1 MMKSKPLEAS
11 QLVRGRGRPP
21 KDPTKG
27 MRRNCT
33 FRLPD
38 NTRDKLLLAAVASNR
53 TLSEEI
59 EWRVEQWVALQE
71 REAALK
77 EREAAL
83 REHEAKL
90 QAREERLRGSRR
102 PGTGWHDILGESRL
116 SGRAEGK
123 CHFSGSRSCM
133 SKRSTA
139 STRAVLE

>member
-53 TLSEEI
+53 S
-59 EWRVEQWVALQE
+59 
-71 REAALK
+71 
-77 EREAAL
+77 L
-83 REHEAKL
+83 RPAY
-90 QAREERLRGSRR
+90 AMEERN
-102 PGTGWHDILGESRL
+102 
-116 SGRAEGK
+116 AEDETEG
-123 CHFSGSRSCM
+123 
-133 SKRSTA
+133 
-139 STRAVLE
+139 

>member
-1 MMKSKPLEAS
+1 MMESKPLGAS
-11 QLVRGRGRPP
+11 QLARGRGRPP

-38 NTRDKLLLAAVASNR
+38 NTRDLLAAVASNR

-59 EWRVEQWVALQE
+59 ERRVEQWVALQE

-90 QAREERLRGSRR
+90 QAREERLAG
-102 PGTGWHDILGESRL
+102 
-116 SGRAEGK
+116 
-123 CHFSGSRSCM
+123 
-133 SKRSTA
+133 
-139 STRAVLE
+139 LEAAADRVA

>member
-1 MMKSKPLEAS
+1 MMESKPLEAS

-83 REHEAKL
+83 QEHEGKL
-90 QAREERLRGSRR
+90 KAREERLAGLEGPR
-102 PGTGWHDILGESRL
+102 TGWHDILEDRGPG
-116 SGRAEGK
+116 GRRAARTRQ
-123 CHFSGSRSCM
+123 GS
-133 SKRSTA
+133 A
-139 STRAVLE
+139 RARQFRPGTNDQAA

>member
-1 MMKSKPLEAS
+1 MMESKPLVAS
-11 QLVRGRGRPP
+11 QLVPGRGRPP
-21 KDPTKG
+21 KNPTKG
-27 MRRNCT
+27 MRWNCT

-59 EWRVEQWVALQE
+59 EWRVEQCALQE

-90 QAREERLRGSRR
+90 QAREER
-102 PGTGWHDILGESRL
+102 
-116 SGRAEGK
+116 
-123 CHFSGSRSCM
+123 
-133 SKRSTA
+133 
-139 STRAVLE
+139 

>member
-53 TLSEEI
+53 S
-59 EWRVEQWVALQE
+59 
-71 REAALK
+71 
-77 EREAAL
+77 L
-83 REHEAKL
+83 RPAYAMED
-90 QAREERLRGSRR
+90 RN
-102 PGTGWHDILGESRL
+102 
-116 SGRAEGK
+116 AEDETEG
-123 CHFSGSRSCM
+123 
-133 SKRSTA
+133 
-139 STRAVLE
+139 

>member
-59 EWRVEQWVALQE
+59 EWRVEQWVALQG
-71 REAALK
+71 
-77 EREAAL
+77 
-83 REHEAKL
+83 
-90 QAREERLRGSRR
+90 ARPRSSNVRR
-102 PGTGWHDILGESRL
+102 RFG
-116 SGRAEGK
+116 
-123 CHFSGSRSCM
+123 
-133 SKRSTA
+133 
-139 STRAVLE
+139 STRPSCKRARSA

>member
-11 QLVRGRGRPP
+11 QLVRGRGRR

-77 EREAAL
+77 ERQAAL

-90 QAREERLRGSRR
+90 QAREERLAG
-102 PGTGWHDILGESRL
+102 
-116 SGRAEGK
+116 
-123 CHFSGSRSCM
+123 
-133 SKRSTA
+133 
-139 STRAVLE
+139 LEAAADRVA

>member
-33 FRLPD
+33 FRLPE

-102 PGTGWHDILGESRL
+102 PGTGWHDILGELRL
-116 SGRAEGK
+116 SGALRVNAIFLGAVRA
-123 CHFSGSRSCM
+123 CQNVARP
-133 SKRSTA
+133 
-139 STRAVLE
+139 